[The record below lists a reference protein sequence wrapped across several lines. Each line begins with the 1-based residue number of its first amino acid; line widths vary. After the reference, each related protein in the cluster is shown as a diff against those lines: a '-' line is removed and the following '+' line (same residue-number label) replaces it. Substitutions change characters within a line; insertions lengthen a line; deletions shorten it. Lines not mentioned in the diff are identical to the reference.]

1 VPEHERPSRTVPSPR
16 RRQIPGARRPLP
28 AELNLD
34 YLHEV
39 AALGSMRAA
48 ADGLGVAVSSISR
61 QIAQLERQ
69 LGITLL
75 ERGRRAAK
83 LTEAGHAMMEYY
95 RDRQAQRERLEQRLD
110 EIRGSRAGRVTVAI
124 GEGFIGDLLA
134 TMLQGFV
141 AKYPELTVDVR
152 MTASS
157 NEAARLVAED
167 EAHVG
172 LAFQALQR
180 ARVRTL
186 GSVRQSLCVVVPA
199 AHPLAAAKSVAL
211 KQLEPYRLCLPE
223 ATFRTRQ
230 LLRAVEVAENCSL
243 RPSITSNSINLLKSL
258 VRSGEFVTLVP
269 ELAVH
274 EELERGEFVTLP
286 LATDLLPDTG
296 IHVLSR
302 SGRQLS
308 PAAQTLAKALT
319 EFLQGCGARIERAR
333 RRPGRR

>member
-1 VPEHERPSRTVPSPR
+1 MRPSRRKQAAAPR
-16 RRQIPGARRPLP
+16 RRLP
-28 AELNLD
+28 PDLNLG

-69 LGITLL
+69 LGVALL

-83 LTEAGHAMMEYY
+83 LTEAGAALIEYH
-95 RDRQAQRERLEQRLD
+95 RDRQAQRERLEHRLE

-124 GEGFIGDLLA
+124 GEGFIGELFA
-134 TMLQGFV
+134 TMLAQFV
-141 AKYPELTVDVR
+141 ADYPQLGVDVR

-180 ARVRTL
+180 ARVRTV
-186 GSVRQSLCVVVPA
+186 GSVSQSLCVVVPA
-199 AHPLAAAKSVAL
+199 GHALAGVKAVPLQ
-211 KQLEPYRLCLPE
+211 QLEPYRLCLPE

-230 LLRAVEVAENCSL
+230 LLRAVEVAENCTL

-258 VRSGEFVTLVP
+258 VRAGEFVTLLP

-274 EELERGEFVTLP
+274 EELERGDFVTLP
-286 LATDLLPDTG
+286 LATSLLPDTG
-296 IHVLSR
+296 VQVLTR
-302 SGRQLS
+302 AGRQLS

>member
-1 VPEHERPSRTVPSPR
+1 MRISRRKHTGVGR
-16 RRQIPGARRPLP
+16 RALP
-28 AELNLD
+28 ADLNLA
-34 YLHEV
+34 YLHEI

-48 ADGLGVAVSSISR
+48 ADALGVAVSSISR

-69 LGITLL
+69 LGVALL

-83 LTEAGHAMMEYY
+83 LTEAGSALIDYH
-95 RDRQAQRERLEQRLD
+95 RDRQTQRERLEQRLD
-110 EIRGSRAGRVTVAI
+110 EIRGSRAGRVVVAI
-124 GEGFIGDLLA
+124 GEGFIGELLA
-134 TMLQGFV
+134 EMLARFIANHPQ
-141 AKYPELTVDVR
+141 LTVDVR

-186 GSVRQSLCVVVPA
+186 SAVSQSLCVAVPPGHA
-199 AHPLAAAKSVAL
+199 LAGAKSVSLA
-211 KQLEPYRLCLPE
+211 QLAPYRLCLPE

-243 RPSITSNSINLLKSL
+243 RPSITSNSLNLLKSL

-274 EELERGEFVTLP
+274 EELERGDFVALP
-286 LATDLLPDTG
+286 LATDLLPPTG
-296 IHVLSR
+296 IHVLTR
-302 SGRQLS
+302 TGRQLA
-308 PAAQTLAKALT
+308 PAAQTLAKALS
-319 EFLQGCGARIERAR
+319 EFLRDCGARIDRAR
-333 RRPGRR
+333 RRPSRR